1 MSFIVRFIKN
11 LAIVHYGAAI
21 YYEIGTCIN
30 GGWFEFDVKV
40 SLSLLLA
47 NTFLIIYF
55 QLKG

>member
-1 MSFIVRFIKN
+1 MSFKVSFVKN
-11 LAIVHYGAAI
+11 LAIVHYCAAI

-30 GGWFEFDVKV
+30 GEWFEFDVKV
-40 SLSLLLA
+40 ALSLLLA